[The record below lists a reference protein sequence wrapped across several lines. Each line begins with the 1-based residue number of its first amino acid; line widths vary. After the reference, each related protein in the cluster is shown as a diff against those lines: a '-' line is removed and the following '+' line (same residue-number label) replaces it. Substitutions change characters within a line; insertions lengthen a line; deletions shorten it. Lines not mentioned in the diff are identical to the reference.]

1 MLPLQFPLILFPA
14 AFTSTGFPQEFELFQ
29 GFSTDFGKFSTK
41 ETVRRVYTKHS
52 VMKGKQVL
60 LTGGTG
66 GLGLGVTP
74 KVLAQGAEIT
84 IPYHSAREVERLK
97 SYLPPADFSRIRFTA
112 VDLTRES
119 AVQDLVD
126 GMERVDVLIHL
137 VGGFSM
143 GPTHEYSLEQW
154 KQDFELNLTTTFLV
168 CKHSLRRMLEQDYG
182 RIVTTGSRGA
192 VEPGGQLA
200 AYCASKAG
208 VVALTKAI
216 AAETRGT
223 NITANVVLP
232 SIIDTPANRAAM
244 GGENASQWVKPE
256 SLADVICFLASEAAR
271 DIRGATIPVYGNV

>member
-1 MLPLQFPLILFPA
+1 
-14 AFTSTGFPQEFELFQ
+14 
-29 GFSTDFGKFSTK
+29 
-41 ETVRRVYTKHS
+41 
-52 VMKGKQVL
+52 MKGKQVL

-74 KVLAQGAEIT
+74 KVLARGAEIT

-97 SYLPPADFSRIRFTA
+97 GYLPPADVARIQFVR
-112 VDLTRES
+112 VDLTNES
-119 AVQDLVD
+119 AVQELVD
-126 GMERVDVLIHL
+126 SMGRVDVLIHL

-154 KQDFELNLTTTFLV
+154 RQDLELNLTTTFLV
-168 CKHSLRRMLEQDYG
+168 CKHSLRKMLEHGYG

-208 VVALTKAI
+208 VVALTRAI

-232 SIIDTPANRAAM
+232 SIIDTSANRAAM
-244 GGENASQWVKPE
+244 GSENAAQWVKPE
-256 SLADVICFLASEAAR
+256 SLAEVICFLASGSAR
-271 DIRGATIPVYGNV
+271 DIRGAAVPVYGNA